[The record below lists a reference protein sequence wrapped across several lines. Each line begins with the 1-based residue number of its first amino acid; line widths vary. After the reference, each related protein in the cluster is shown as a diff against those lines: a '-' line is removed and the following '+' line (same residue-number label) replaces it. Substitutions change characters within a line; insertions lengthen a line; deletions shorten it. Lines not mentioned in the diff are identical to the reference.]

1 MTNKKHS
8 GALTR
13 IRPDAVLPYAVAPTS
28 TIGAQTD
35 RDAIQTWLAASTGR
49 SKHTFLSYRRE
60 ASRFL
65 MFIQSFGLAL
75 SAVTIET
82 IHGYFSLLANPPQT
96 WCMPTDRTLER
107 LPTQCLKGGLS
118 APSIAHTRVVLL
130 RLYRYLQ
137 DAGYLQHNPVALAF
151 RTQSIE
157 KPMHEKALEPD
168 AWVFFW
174 RWLLVQ
180 EQEACALTREARLRT
195 ARNRWLCALLYH
207 SGLRRSSVAAGRMS
221 GLSRRRI
228 DGRDHWRLTV
238 PSKGGR
244 LHTVMLSP
252 HLWVELLHYR
262 QQMGLVGE
270 PTPDEDEPLV
280 CNIRGCR
287 QAIGE
292 RAIGWVFEQLTH
304 QAAKTCQDAHIAGQI
319 QRLTAHGLRHTHGTH
334 RLMSG
339 ASLAS
344 TQASLGHRDPKT
356 TMIYAKV
363 AEDTLRLHAEQMD
376 NFINNIAQNT
386 TRSLQD

>member
-1 MTNKKHS
+1 MTHIKSTHS
-8 GALTR
+8 LMSAQSQ
-13 IRPDAVLPYAVAPTS
+13 VVVPYNLASS
-28 TIGAQTD
+28 TIAAQTD
-35 RDAIQTWLAASTGR
+35 LDAIQTWLTATTGR

-65 MFIQSFGLAL
+65 MFIQSLGLTL
-75 SAVTIET
+75 SAVTVET
-82 IHGYFSLLANPPQT
+82 IHGYFALLSNPPQT
-96 WCMPTDRTLER
+96 WCIPSDRTLER

-118 APSIAHTRVVLL
+118 AASIAHTRVVLL

-137 DAGYLQHNPVALAF
+137 DAAYLQQNPVALAF
-151 RTQSIE
+151 KTQSIE
-157 KPMHEKALEPD
+157 SPMHEKALEPD

-174 RWLLVQ
+174 QWLLTQ
-180 EQEACALTREARLRT
+180 EQAAAGLTREVRLGA

-207 SGLRRSSVAAGRMS
+207 SGLRRSSVAAGRMA
-221 GLSRRRI
+221 GLSRRRV

-244 LHTVMLSP
+244 LHTVMISP
-252 HLWVELLHYR
+252 SLWSELLHYR
-262 QQMGLVGE
+262 QQMGLVGD

-280 CNIRGCR
+280 CNLRDCR

-292 RAIGWVFEQLTH
+292 RAIGWVFEQLTR
-304 QAAKTCQDAHIAGQI
+304 QAAQACPDAHIAGQI

-376 NFINNIAQNT
+376 HFIDNIAQKMP
-386 TRSLQD
+386 R